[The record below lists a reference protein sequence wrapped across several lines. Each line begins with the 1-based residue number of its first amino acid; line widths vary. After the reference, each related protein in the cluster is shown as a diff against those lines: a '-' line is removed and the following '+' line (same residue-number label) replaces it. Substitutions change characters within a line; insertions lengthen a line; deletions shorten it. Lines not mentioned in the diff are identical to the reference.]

1 MKRILLVFSFIIF
14 TMAAYSQEIHFTKG
28 GVSTGKMK
36 NGQDFENFI
45 TGKIKIKDD
54 LGREYSFVKAAFLMK
69 SKASKEL
76 TYAIAQT
83 GFTAAQVSA
92 ILDNGRD
99 GASYTFK
106 NIVVKD
112 NQGKET
118 VLPEA
123 GFIYDPYSMN

>member
-1 MKRILLVFSFIIF
+1 MKRILLVFGFIVLA
-14 TMAAYSQEIHFTKG
+14 MAAYSQEIHFTKG
-28 GVSTGKMK
+28 GVNTGKMK

-54 LGREYSFVKAAFLMK
+54 LGREYSFVKADFVMK
-69 SKASKEL
+69 TKASKEL
-76 TYAIAQT
+76 KYSVVHT

-112 NQGKET
+112 NLGKET

-123 GFIYDPYSMN
+123 GFVYDPYSMN